1 VAGGVHDG
9 ERDDA
14 AADEVLTGRDGHR
27 VTVRGRVDGARLGL
41 RRDDLH
47 RFAGERVVGAVQDGD
62 GDRLTLFERAEVTVL
77 HAGQRTV
84 RGNDAGD
91 DGAGHR
97 VVDRVGDRD
106 PDVVLG
112 IGRGV
117 GGGGDREVRPVELDV
132 QPVGDVGDLVGE
144 LVEVGGVRVLHQI
157 AQVQYHRL
165 LAGSDLDTA
174 ALEGGRGVVAVR
186 QHRD

>member
-1 VAGGVHDG
+1 RALGRRSVGRLDGVARDRRAVVPRSGPVQDDLPVTDLLDARRGGPLRDADDVHREPALDLAAGVAGGVHDG

-117 GGGGDREVRPVELDV
+117 GGG
-132 QPVGDVGDLVGE
+132 
-144 LVEVGGVRVLHQI
+144 
-157 AQVQYHRL
+157 
-165 LAGSDLDTA
+165 
-174 ALEGGRGVVAVR
+174 
-186 QHRD
+186 